1 VTGRGRTLLKLLVIA
16 AGTALAGY
24 WPSGDDR
31 PPLSRGQGTSV
42 GWLTFAPHPPH
53 HPGMDRRRFLLT
65 SLAGAFAMPLAA
77 EAQQPAKTFRIVEI
91 NPGVP
96 QEQQRVFREA
106 LRELGYV
113 QGQNIL
119 IEDRFAAGSED
130 RLHEY
135 AAEAVRLKADVIVAI
150 SSSAIRAATNA
161 AKTIPI
167 VGLDL
172 ESDPV
177 ASGFIASLARPGGNL
192 TGIFVDLP
200 GLTGKGLELLK
211 EAIPG
216 IARVAVLRDPALN
229 PAMLRAAEVAARSLG
244 LQLQIVEA
252 RAPKEYE
259 GVFRVA
265 VKGRNSALLIIP
277 SPRFD
282 RRLLGEL
289 GTKHRLPTTS
299 IFPHYT
305 EAGLLMSYGPN
316 LYGLFSQAA
325 TYVDK
330 ILKGAKPE
338 DLPVQRPAR
347 FEMVINL
354 KTARALGLTIPP
366 SLLLRAD
373 QVIDP

>member
-1 VTGRGRTLLKLLVIA
+1 VHL
-16 AGTALAGY
+16 GTVAF
-24 WPSGDDR
+24 
-31 PPLSRGQGTSV
+31 V
-42 GWLTFAPHPPH
+42 FFARLPV
-53 HPGMDRRRFLLT
+53 
-65 SLAGAFAMPLAA
+65 A
-77 EAQQPAKTFRIVEI
+77 EPQQPTKTFRIVEL
-91 NPGVP
+91 NPGAP
-96 QEQQRVFREA
+96 QEQQRVFRQA

-119 IEDRFAAGSED
+119 IEDRFATGSED
-130 RLHEY
+130 RLREY
-135 AAEAVRLKADVIVAI
+135 AAEAVRLKVDVIVAI

-192 TGIFVDLP
+192 TGVFVDLP
-200 GLTGKGLELLK
+200 ELTGKGLDLLK
-211 EAIPG
+211 QAIPG

-229 PAMLRAAEVAARSLG
+229 PALLPAAEAAARSLG
-244 LQLQIVEA
+244 LVLEVVEA
-252 RAPKEYE
+252 RGPNEYE
-259 GVFRVA
+259 SAFSAA
-265 VKGRNSALLIIP
+265 VRGRNTALMIIP

-282 RRLLGEL
+282 RKLLAEL
-289 GTKHRLPTTS
+289 AAKHRLPTTS

-354 KTARALGLTIPP
+354 KTARVLRLTIPQ

-373 QVIDP
+373 RVID

>member
-1 VTGRGRTLLKLLVIA
+1 MVEPPTIPPWTA
-16 AGTALAGY
+16 AA
-24 WPSGDDR
+24 S
-31 PPLSRGQGTSV
+31 
-42 GWLTFAPHPPH
+42 
-53 HPGMDRRRFLLT
+53 LLT
-65 SLAGAFAMPLAA
+65 SLAGALAAPLAA
-77 EAQQPAKTFRIVEI
+77 EPQQSAKTFRIVEI

-130 RLHEY
+130 RLQEY

-150 SSSAIRAATNA
+150 SSSAIRAAT
-161 AKTIPI
+161 KTIPI

-216 IARVAVLRDPALN
+216 IARVAVLRDPALS
-229 PAMLRAAEVAARSLG
+229 PAMLRAAEGAARSLG

-265 VKGRNSALLIIP
+265 VKGRNSALLVIP

-289 GTKHRLPTTS
+289 ATKHRLPTTS

-354 KTARALGLTIPP
+354 KTAKALGLTIPP
-366 SLLLRAD
+366 SLLARAD
-373 QVIDP
+373 QLIQ